1 MIWGSEEKKELKAG
15 AYVLTRAMR
24 VEVVPSFEMVLPRGE
39 AEVGRSQSPLILR
52 MNNHSDKMSM
62 RACSVMSDLPAYRI
76 FWARTLEWV
85 AISSSRGSFQPRNR
99 SHVSCTSC
107 IAGRFFTIEPPG
119 KSCKMSI
126 IKANVYGVPTTCKY
140 STYTNLIWPQL
151 KEVR

>member
-76 FWARTLEWV
+76 FWARTLEWGCYFLLQG
-85 AISSSRGSFQPRNR
+85 IF
-99 SHVSCTSC
+99 
-107 IAGRFFTIEPPG
+107 
-119 KSCKMSI
+119 
-126 IKANVYGVPTTCKY
+126 PTQESKPCLLY
-140 STYTNLIWPQL
+140 LLHCRQILYH
-151 KEVR
+151 